1 MINLVYKIYYGSHK
15 VIDPNE
21 RLSYPE
27 PNVPFNLHMENFMKV
42 AVDYKLATD
51 QNFDTVNKQIK
62 QIKQAIID
70 DVFYGIDDDSF

>member
-1 MINLVYKIYYGSHK
+1 
-15 VIDPNE
+15 
-21 RLSYPE
+21 
-27 PNVPFNLHMENFMKV
+27 MKV